1 MTTFTERFDE
11 MLDFIGITAY
21 KLAKEIGSS
30 DAVISS
36 IRSGKT
42 KPSFEFLSKLL
53 SKYEVININYLI
65 TGTGKIAPKND
76 NSGGD
81 NSQKDTTTTL
91 KHTKV
96 PPTEQANASPNAR
109 NLQDHSSDLSYK
121 TTPQPAHFLHEPS
134 PKYGTHAPAKESIY
148 DLDIPARIA
157 LLERNQKKIMKKLGI
172 K

>member
-11 MLDFIGITAY
+11 MLDFIGVTAY

-30 DAVISS
+30 EAVISS

-42 KPSFEFLSKLL
+42 KPSFDFLNKLL

-65 TGTGKIAPKND
+65 TGTGKIAPIFAD
-76 NSGGD
+76 SGGP
-81 NSQKDTTTTL
+81 NPEKDTPTTK
-91 KHTKV
+91 KHSKV
-96 PPTEQANASPNAR
+96 PPTSEANASPNAR
-109 NLQDHSSDLSYK
+109 NLQAHSPLNSYK
-121 TTPQPAHFLHEPS
+121 MDAQQDSILHEPGN
-134 PKYGTHAPAKESIY
+134 KYGINDPKDDTPDED
-148 DLDIPARIA
+148 DLTGRIA